1 LQVGFY
7 ELSEEDGKNDHKN
20 EKVQVYHQEDQGK
33 TYGPDFPKVVQKEY
47 VYTHKE
53 NKE

>member
-7 ELSEEDGKNDHKN
+7 ELSKEDRKNDNKN
-20 EKVQVYHQEDQGK
+20 EKVQVYHQKDQRK
-33 TYGPDFPKVVQKEY
+33 AYGPDFPKVVQKEY
-47 VYTHKE
+47 VYAYKE